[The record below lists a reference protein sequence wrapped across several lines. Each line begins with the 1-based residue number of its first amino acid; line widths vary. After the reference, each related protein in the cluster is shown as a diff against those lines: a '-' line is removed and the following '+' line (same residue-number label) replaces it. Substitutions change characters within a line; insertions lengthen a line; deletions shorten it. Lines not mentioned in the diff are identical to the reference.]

1 MLGFTGVQN
10 PAVKSIS
17 SLPTHNKTITQHPSG
32 AGVRNHWGEV
42 KGQMTLSLTT
52 GAKEGLSALAAR
64 NDIGT
69 CSEVLEVL
77 VRTALTYDLDLAAIR
92 RVLLNRL

>member
-1 MLGFTGVQN
+1 
-10 PAVKSIS
+10 
-17 SLPTHNKTITQHPSG
+17 
-32 AGVRNHWGEV
+32 
-42 KGQMTLSLTT
+42 MTLSLTT

>member
-1 MLGFTGVQN
+1 M
-10 PAVKSIS
+10 KSIS
-17 SLPTHNKTITQHPSG
+17 TLPTHNKTLTQHPSG
-32 AGVRNHWGEV
+32 SGIRNHWGEV

-52 GAKEGLSALAAR
+52 GAKEGLSALAVR